1 MNILS
6 GLKKAK
12 GICIFNRREI
22 TELLQQDNSAE
33 LFKRADSVRKEFCG
47 DEVHIRG
54 IIEFSNYCCRNCLY
68 CGLRSDNKNVHRYR
82 MRIDEI
88 VELANGIAQD
98 GVHPVRNDTSR
109 ASVVA
114 NAEISNGVKT
124 IVLQSGD
131 DFGSRRND
139 ICKIVERIKKNN
151 PCIAITLS
159 VGERPFDDYMA
170 FRDSGADRYLIKHE
184 TSNPH
189 LYEKLHPGQSLKK
202 RIEILEFLKKIGFQ
216 IGSGFIVGLPQQT
229 LDDLAGDILLLND
242 LNVDMAGLGP
252 FIPNSQTPLANHH
265 CGNVDLTLKVLAA
278 ARIATENVHLPVTTA
293 LATLAGENG
302 LLKGFSAG
310 CNVIMPDFTPDN
322 YRKDYTI
329 YDDKFRITLDLVH
342 DVILKANR
350 KIATDCGD
358 SLKC

>member
-1 MNILS
+1 MDGVFSIS
-6 GLKKAK
+6 
-12 GICIFNRREI
+12 EI
-22 TELLQQDNSAE
+22 WFFKSYKMSCNKNEIVELLQQENLTE
-33 LFKRADSVRKEFCG
+33 LFKRANGVRKEFCG

-54 IIEFSNYCCRNCLY
+54 IIEFSNYCCRNCFY
-68 CGLRSDNKNVHRYR
+68 CGLRSDNKNIHHYR
-82 MRIDEI
+82 MGIGEI
-88 VELANGIAQD
+88 VALADGIAQD
-98 GVHPVRNDTSR
+98 
-109 ASVVA
+109 
-114 NAEISNGVKT
+114 GVKT

-131 DFGSRRND
+131 DFGFRRSD
-139 ICKIVERIKKNN
+139 ICLIVERIKKNN
-151 PCIAITLS
+151 PDTAITLS

-242 LNVDMAGLGP
+242 LNVDMAGIGP
-252 FIPNSQTPLANHH
+252 FIPNGQTPLASHPY
-265 CGNVDLTLKVLAA
+265 GNPDLTLKVLAA
-278 ARIATENVHLPVTTA
+278 ARIVTQNVHLPVTTA
-293 LATLAGENG
+293 LATLCGENG
-302 LLKGFSAG
+302 LLLGFSAG

-329 YDDKFRITLDLVH
+329 YDDKFRITLDLAR